1 MALPEPGFLDGLPPG
16 FAEALKDLED
26 SPSPFTGVGGRSPLS
41 REDVLVKLFSL
52 TRGEGTSGVADLDPA
67 GVSFWTLAPGAGFF
81 LLLSDA
87 LDPRRTWPPTG
98 PSSNSRVGVVLR
110 DEVRE
115 CDPERTLPLR
125 VRFGSFS

>member
-1 MALPEPGFLDGLPPG
+1 MALLELGFLEGLPLG
-16 FAEALKDLED
+16 LVEALKDFEESL
-26 SPSPFTGVGGRSPLS
+26 SPFTGVGGRSPLS
-41 REDVLVKLFSL
+41 REEVLVKLFSL
-52 TRGEGTSGVADLDPA
+52 TKGEGTSGVTDLDPA

-87 LDPRRTWPPTG
+87 LEPRRTCPPTG

-115 CDPERTLPLR
+115 
-125 VRFGSFS
+125 